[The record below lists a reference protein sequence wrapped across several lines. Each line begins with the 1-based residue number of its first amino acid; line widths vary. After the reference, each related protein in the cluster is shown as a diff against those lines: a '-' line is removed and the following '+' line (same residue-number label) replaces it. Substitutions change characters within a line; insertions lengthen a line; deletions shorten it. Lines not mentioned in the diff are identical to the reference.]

1 MINVYKQLSPEQYT
15 RLRKNLLSGKGSD
28 RQRKFL
34 YACKSNDD
42 FLEFVRREVDSE
54 GNEEIPVFNEK
65 LTEHEYK
72 DPPGDTEDNLYT
84 LWKTIPPETAC
95 RVSFWGEVTLRHI
108 ENNNISAYY
117 LAANGGTL
125 SGGEE
130 RIDKSLSSQGSA
142 KDIDACV
149 RTILRRMSGLPE
161 ARGNRSQYVDC
172 PFGRAWWRSR
182 VSEEVAITSKFP
194 RKKIRELLNLSQT
207 YWESLVTLV
216 VSRNSI
222 LGDNKVRH
230 ALIWR
235 LAEILETD
243 PKSKLLKLTS
253 LNDFCRLLGVR
264 CAWQELGILDLAEV
278 KKLIQDEILS
288 STLA

>member
-1 MINVYKQLSPEQYT
+1 MINVYKQLDREQYT
-15 RLRKNLLSGKGSD
+15 KLRKSLLDRKGSD
-28 RQRKFL
+28 RQREFL
-34 YACKSNDD
+34 YACKSNKN
-42 FLEFVRREVDSE
+42 FLEFVRGKAGSVGSKEL
-54 GNEEIPVFNEK
+54 PVFNEK

-72 DPPGDTEDNLYT
+72 DPPEDTEDNLYY
-84 LWKTIPPETAC
+84 LWKTIPPEAAC

-108 ENNNISAYY
+108 ENNNINAYY

-130 RIDKSLSSQGSA
+130 RIDKSLSSQGSV

-149 RTILRRMSGLPE
+149 RAILRRMSGLPE

-182 VSEEVAITSKFP
+182 LCEEVEIASKFP
-194 RKKIRELLNLSQT
+194 RNKIRKLLNLSQT

-230 ALIWR
+230 ALIWC

-243 PKSKLLKLTS
+243 PNSKLLKLAS
-253 LNDFCRLLGVR
+253 LNDFCRSLGVR

-278 KKLIQDEILS
+278 KELIQNEILS
-288 STLA
+288 PNSA